1 MNIQSRIK
9 ETKSFNCDLKKKR
22 IQASGLPQNV
32 LPIWIFVLNPIFFMR
47 QSTRNKF
54 FFLVWRSFPFNSR
67 WAPQKKRKFLWL
79 THSRTHFS
87 LSLTTL
93 HVTDQSN
100 FSVWDRAYKAPCTTQ
115 EREIKKS
122 GFLFSSFVWCCCCC
136 RRNCRCC
143 CCTPSRMR
151 TLEPSR
157 LGPRL
162 QQQQQQ
168 RGKKERHVIRKKKT
182 KDRYDL
188 SESAR
193 GGEGKTAILGN

>member
-1 MNIQSRIK
+1 MYCLWFSVFYASEYKKQYFFSCDAASHSTPGGHHRKKNESFSDWRTLVRI
-9 ETKSFNCDLKKKR
+9 
-22 IQASGLPQNV
+22 
-32 LPIWIFVLNPIFFMR
+32 
-47 QSTRNKF
+47 
-54 FFLVWRSFPFNSR
+54 
-67 WAPQKKRKFLWL
+67 
-79 THSRTHFS
+79 S

-122 GFLFSSFVWCCCCC
+122 GFLFSSFVCCCCCC

-168 RGKKERHVIRKKKT
+168 QRGKKERHGIRKKKPRIDT
-182 KDRYDL
+182 
-188 SESAR
+188 
-193 GGEGKTAILGN
+193 I